1 MGRPMTE
8 HRPTVFARVL
18 VLPIRGYQRFI
29 SPLFPPVCRF
39 YPSCSAYAVDALRVH
54 GALRGLWLAVR
65 RIARCHPF
73 NPGGLDPVPPPRG
86 VRTDR
91 ATPEGGPESEREPAP
106 EDSPDGPGDT
116 GIRPGDR

>member
-1 MGRPMTE
+1 MTE

-18 VLPIRGYQRFI
+18 ILPIRGYQRFI

-39 YPSCSAYAVDALRVH
+39 YPSCSAYAVEALRVH
-54 GALRGLWLAVR
+54 GALYGLWLGAR

-86 VRTDR
+86 RR
-91 ATPEGGPESEREPAP
+91 NGESEESAGGAGHTGTP
-106 EDSPDGPGDT
+106 PGDQ
-116 GIRPGDR
+116 

>member
-1 MGRPMTE
+1 MTE
-8 HRPTVFARVL
+8 HRPTSFARL
-18 VLPIRGYQRFI
+18 LILPIRGYQRFI

-39 YPSCSAYAVDALRVH
+39 YPSCSAYAVEALRVH

-86 VRTDR
+86 RGN
-91 ATPEGGPESEREPAP
+91 EESEESAGGTGNTGAA
-106 EDSPDGPGDT
+106 SGDQ
-116 GIRPGDR
+116 